1 MSGTYTL
8 PLWKVIK
15 LTGGTVSRTAE
26 GVRVMT
32 GGDIGLNYFKCY
44 EPDHKEILVGKII
57 DHYWNQEIGV
67 ETISMFQLSMQ
78 RKMNEIMPY
87 YNKLYETE
95 TLQFDPISTIKLH
108 TVVAGQEV
116 VDADSTGNSDIDA
129 TTTSKS
135 RSVQS
140 QFPQVMLNG
149 SGDYATAGSDVN
161 SEGTSGTNTVDSRES
176 NSTTTSD
183 VDNTVEGY
191 QAYPSRLLQQ
201 YRDTLL
207 NIDMMIVADLSDCFM
222 SVWNNA
228 DDYNPRGGGLIL
240 PFGI

>member
-1 MSGTYTL
+1 MPGTYTM
-8 PLWKVIK
+8 PLWEVIE
-15 LTGGTVSRTAE
+15 LTGGVVSRDAA
-26 GVRVMT
+26 GNRIMT
-32 GGDIGLNYFKCY
+32 GGNIGLNYYTCY
-44 EPDHKEILVGKII
+44 EPAHKVILDGKII
-57 DHYWNQEIGV
+57 DHYWNREIGV
-67 ETISMFQLSMQ
+67 ETISMFQLAMQ
-78 RKMNEIMPY
+78 RKMNELMAY
-87 YNKLYETE
+87 YNKLYQTE
-95 TLQFDPISTIKLH
+95 TIQFDPISTIKLH

-116 VDADSTGNSDIDA
+116 VDADSTGTSDIDA
-129 TTTSKS
+129 STTSKS

-161 SEGTSGTNTVDSRES
+161 SEGTSDTNTIDSRES

-207 NIDMMIVADLSDCFM
+207 NIDMMIVTDLADCFM
-222 SVWNNA
+222 SVWNNG
-228 DDYNPRGGGLIL
+228 DDYDPRGGGMAI